1 MEIMETTQQ
10 IIERCKN
17 LISRPDRRKDYLLS
31 IKDKYQGIIGY
42 FSNYIPEEIIA
53 AAGFCPMRIIG
64 VFDTSK
70 PTRHSLFNPV
80 CSFAQ
85 DVFSATGS
93 DGFSLLNSVVFPN
106 SCDSLRVLAQMWE
119 HNITQPP
126 AICLLHPINADGNS
140 IRYFTKELE
149 KFAAKLQN
157 LSGKNFSQDQLR
169 RSIEKY
175 NRTRSLLRELY
186 GIRKNN
192 DSLISGSDAIALMT
206 AGLILDR
213 DQYNQALESIV
224 EEGKGNSCKDNS
236 LKRIMI
242 IGPLVDDY
250 ALLNKIEQFG
260 AYIVYDDITNGTRYC
275 GLDVGT
281 EGDLYENIAKRY
293 LSSGPSPTLNSDK
306 RASSRS
312 FGVLIDELDLDGII
326 FINQK
331 FCEPHVHKYMEEV
344 DILKNMGVNSLMLE
358 VEHGR
363 LAAEE
368 RDLLRIESFIE
379 IAERS

>member
-1 MEIMETTQQ
+1 M
-10 IIERCKN
+10 
-17 LISRPDRRKDYLLS
+17 
-31 IKDKYQGIIGY
+31 
-42 FSNYIPEEIIA
+42 
-53 AAGFCPMRIIG
+53 
-64 VFDTSK
+64 
-70 PTRHSLFNPV
+70 
-80 CSFAQ
+80 
-85 DVFSATGS
+85 
-93 DGFSLLNSVVFPN
+93 
-106 SCDSLRVLAQMWE
+106 
-119 HNITQPP
+119 
-126 AICLLHPINADGNS
+126 HPINADGNS

-157 LSGKNFSQDQLR
+157 LSGNNFSQDQLK

-186 GIRKNN
+186 DIRKNDDGFLN
-192 DSLISGSDAIALMT
+192 GSDAIALMT
-206 AGLILDR
+206 AGLIMDR
-213 DQYNQALESIV
+213 NLYNQMLATIV
-224 EEGKGNSCKDNS
+224 EEGKNNSCKDKS

-260 AYIVYDDITNGTRYC
+260 AYIVYDDITNGTRYR
-275 GLDVGT
+275 GLDVET
-281 EGDLYENIAKRY
+281 EGNLYENLSKRY
-293 LSSGPSPTLNSDK
+293 LASGPSPTLNSDK
-306 RASSRS
+306 HTSNQS
-312 FGVLIDELDLDGII
+312 FGDLIDKLDLDGII

-363 LAAEE
+363 SAAEE

>member
-1 MEIMETTQQ
+1 METTQQ
-10 IIERCKN
+10 IIEQCKN
-17 LISRPDRRKDYLLS
+17 LISQPDYRKDYLLS
-31 IKDKYQGIIGY
+31 IKEKCQGTTGY

-53 AAGFCPMRIIG
+53 AAGLHPLRIIG
-64 VFDTSK
+64 IFDTSK
-70 PTRHSLFNPV
+70 PSRHSLFNPV

-93 DGFSLLNSVVFPN
+93 DSFSLLNSIIFPN

-119 HNITQPP
+119 HNIAQPP
-126 AICLLHPINADGNS
+126 AICLLHPINADSNS
-140 IRYFTKELE
+140 IQYFARELE

-157 LSGKNFSQDQLR
+157 LSGNNFSQDQLK

-175 NRTRSLLRELY
+175 NQTRSLLRQLY
-186 GIRKNN
+186 DTRKNN
-192 DSLISGSDAIALMT
+192 DSFLNGSDAIALMT
-206 AGLILDR
+206 AGLIMDR
-213 DQYNQALESIV
+213 DEYNQMLGTIV

-236 LKRIMI
+236 RKRIMI

-275 GLDVGT
+275 SLNVET
-281 EGDLYENIAKRY
+281 EGNLYENLAKRY
-293 LSSGPSPTLNSDK
+293 LSSAPSPTLNSDK
-306 RASSRS
+306 QASEQTFSN
-312 FGVLIDELDLDGII
+312 LIDELDLDGII

-331 FCEPHVHKYMEEV
+331 FCEPHVHKYLEEV

-363 LAAEE
+363 LVAEE